1 MLAIQTC
8 QREAIK
14 YMEKVNVILI
24 KGGVPKVYVE
34 NGSSTCEIVNK
45 EEVCVTFTGVSQT
58 DKVLTMVCEMEK
70 ACSV

>member
-45 EEVCVTFTGVSQT
+45 EDVCVTFNWCVSN
-58 DKVLTMVCEMEK
+58 
-70 ACSV
+70 